1 MDMMHGEMEHDAKAM
16 CAKCLTMAFADSYV
30 MYYRAHAFHWNVK
43 GPEFSQFHD
52 FFAMIYEDIYGSVD
66 EFAENIRKLGPD
78 APSDLG
84 DILAHTAID
93 EVFVTGDPIEMTTA
107 LYAANEVVIASINDA
122 FKAADAADEQGIADF
137 LAGRDNMHK
146 KWRWQMSTIIGADFM
161 TMPGKSDSDQPVVAM
176 EFSVAADQSDSG
188 DSMTAAAK
196 KTGASTPAP
205 KEDRIKG
212 SDENKP
218 DSADGTGKIKFS
230 DKVETSIKNKVEEHN
245 AKAPEGRKATV
256 AMLKAV
262 YRRGAGAYS
271 TSHRPGMSRDQWA
284 MGRVNAFLRLLKSGR
299 PTNSAYTSDN
309 DLLPASHP
317 KSTKKQ
323 NSVVASA
330 LVPEER
336 DFANAMLHLVA
347 KHGKFDDDDS
357 GVWVGYTSAARND
370 KKSKGVY
377 CEHCVF
383 YAGGTECMIIAQ
395 PVEPEGMCRLAAIPD
410 GVVTEHTK
418 KNETLLASYIAEKE
432 LSIDLLPADEYKQPE
447 DAILA
452 LTEFSGL
459 GYAAEPA
466 IRASWLRAVRSSENP
481 FERAKNLA
489 EKKYDS
495 VDADLLPA
503 TGEGK

>member
-1 MDMMHGEMEHDAKAM
+1 MDMMPAEMGNDAKAM

-78 APSDLG
+78 APADLG

-93 EVFVTGDPIEMTTA
+93 EVFVAGEPIEMTRA
-107 LYAANEVVIASINDA
+107 LYAANEIVIASINDA

-146 KWRWQMSTIIGADFM
+146 KWRWQMSTIIGADATM
-161 TMPGKSDSDQPVVAM
+161 MPGKSDADPLVEAIADAIVDGQPEVLMASANTSISFGA
-176 EFSVAADQSDSG
+176 ETD
-188 DSMTAAAK
+188 TALAAK
-196 KTGASTPAP
+196 
-205 KEDRIKG
+205 
-212 SDENKP
+212 
-218 DSADGTGKIKFS
+218 
-230 DKVETSIKNKVEEHN
+230 VEKHN
-245 AKAPEGRKATV
+245 ATAPTDRKTSLSV
-256 AMLKAV
+256 VKAV
-262 YRRGAGAYS
+262 YRRGAGSYS
-271 TSHRPGMSRDQWA
+271 SLSASGKSRDDWA
-284 MGRVNAFLRLLKSGR
+284 MARTNAFLRLLKSGR
-299 PTNSAYTSDN
+299 PTNSLYTADN

-317 KSTKKQ
+317 KSVKKQ
-323 NSVVASA
+323 SSVVASA

-383 YAGGTECMIIAQ
+383 YAGGTECMIIQQ
-395 PVEPEGMCRLAAIPD
+395 PVEPMGMCRLAAIPD
-410 GVVTEHTK
+410 GVVTEHIK
-418 KNETLLASYIAEKE
+418 KNEALLASYVAEKE
-432 LSIDLLPADEYKQPE
+432 LSVGLLPADEYKQPE

-452 LTEFSGL
+452 LTEYMGL
-459 GYAAEPA
+459 GYSAEPA
-466 IRASWLRAVRSSENP
+466 IRASWLRAVRSGENP